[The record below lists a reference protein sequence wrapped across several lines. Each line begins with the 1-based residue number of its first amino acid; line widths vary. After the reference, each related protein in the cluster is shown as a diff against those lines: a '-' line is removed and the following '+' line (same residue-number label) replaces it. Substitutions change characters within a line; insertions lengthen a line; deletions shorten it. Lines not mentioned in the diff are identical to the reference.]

1 MSKRLGIGMVGSGFN
16 AKFHM
21 QGFVG
26 VRDADILGVW
36 SPNAKNAAETAG
48 VAKKL
53 GVGDA
58 KAFPSIAAMVEDPA
72 IDAIWLSGPNFARIE
87 NVEEMVSSIERGK
100 GKLLGV
106 ACEKPLARNVNEA
119 QKVLALVNK
128 VGLPHGYLE
137 NQVFAPQVEIGRSL
151 LWARGAKL
159 TGRPYLAR
167 AAEEHSGPHG
177 PWFWQGALQ
186 GGGVLNDMMCHSSL
200 LVQHLLT
207 DPTKP
212 RTSVRPARITAH
224 IASLKWTR
232 PHYSKQLTAAMGK
245 DVNYD
250 KAPSEDFASVV
261 IEFATD
267 DGYKVLGEAT
277 TSWSFVGA
285 GLRLSAELLGPE
297 YSLAWNSLDSGLK
310 LFFSREVQG
319 KAGEDLVEKQNAEI
333 GQMPVVANEAAA
345 YGYEAEDRHFVQ
357 AFLNKTK
364 PALTWDDGLQVVKVL
379 MTAYMSA
386 EQGRTLDF
394 PPPGL
399 DTFIP
404 QVAKGTWKP

>member
-1 MSKRLGIGMVGSGFN
+1 MTKRLGIGMVGSGFN
-16 AKFHM
+16 AKFHLL
-21 QGFVG
+21 GFVG
-26 VRDADILGVW
+26 VRDADVLGVW
-36 SPNAKNAAETAG
+36 SPNQNNAAETAG
-48 VAKKL
+48 IAKKL

-58 KAFPSIAAMVEDPA
+58 EPYPSITAMVEDRV
-72 IDAIWLSGPNFARIE
+72 IDDLWLFGPNFARIE
-87 NVEEMVSSIERGK
+87 NVEEIVSTIERGK
-100 GKLLGV
+100 GLLLGL
-106 ACEKPLARNVNEA
+106 ACEKPLARNVSEA
-119 QKVLALVNK
+119 KKVLELVNK

-137 NQVFAPQVEIGRSL
+137 NQVFAPQVEVGRTL

-200 LVQHLLT
+200 RVQHLLT
-207 DPTKP
+207 DPTNP
-212 RTSVRPARITAH
+212 RSSVRPARVTAH

-232 PHYSKQLTAAMGK
+232 PAYSKKLSATMGK
-245 DVNYD
+245 DVNYA
-250 KAPSEDFASVV
+250 KTPSEDLASVV
-261 IEFATD
+261 IEFETD
-267 DGYKVLGEAT
+267 DGHRVLGEAT

-297 YSLAWNSLDSGLK
+297 YSLSWNSLDSGLK

-333 GQMPVVANEAAA
+333 GQMPVVASEAAA
-345 YGYEAEDRHFVQ
+345 YGYEAEDRHFVH
-357 AFLNKTK
+357 AFLNKQK
-364 PALTWDDGLQVVKVL
+364 PALTFDDGLQVVKVL

-394 PPPGL
+394 PGPGL

-404 QVAKGTWKP
+404 AVAKGTWKP